1 MSDEVFEL
9 PKLKK
14 EYIVDNHVYD
24 EELKEVVDLTPK
36 KKINYVV
43 CLITLVIVV
52 SIISILLFGDIKLD
66 ITSNYVRLNHIDV
79 VSYDTAKNVVELSIE
94 PSSNQEECYFA
105 TEDGNTVK
113 GVIKDNKCLLTI
125 GISEGDVVFTNKFN
139 IESSAIELTDYVV
152 DVEEKDKY
160 YLPLNKEIELGKEI
174 IAVGEPEVTWISLS
188 ESVQIIDGKLKA
200 KSVGRTTVRAMSN
213 EEVVHEIDVVV
224 TDTIV
229 EMPKKFNKNKKY
241 LPCKEYTEEEAKLL
255 DEILAYRINEVGYGT
270 RAAAVEAAR
279 FLTLEFPYRITY
291 FYETGRLNT
300 PGRVK
305 VDGEG
310 RYYHKGLYLH
320 TSKFDDLAYVG
331 NGPAIWGCGL
341 RCYEDA
347 PPYFTPGRKYPNGLS
362 CSGFVTWVLYNA
374 GFDVGD
380 IGAGESPYP
389 HQLTDTG
396 KFTSVT
402 SSLIKSGKI
411 KVGDLFNV
419 WGHIS
424 ILVGEDDKN
433 YYIAESLDLFGGVV
447 INTYSKKNVSDT
459 FPYVVLMDELYKEDG
474 KLTDLWY

>member
-1 MSDEVFEL
+1 MSSNYNRGGRLIKNIIIDDNVL
-9 PKLKK
+9 PPVYVIK
-14 EYIVDNHVYD
+14 EYKNKSYLI
-24 EELKEVVDLTPK
+24 
-36 KKINYVV
+36 II
-43 CLITLVIVV
+43 CLLLVIGVV
-52 SIISILLFGDIKLD
+52 TAISILNNTRLS
-66 ITSNYVRLNHIDV
+66 ITDNYVNLEAVDV
-79 VSYDTAKNVVELSIE
+79 ISYDRSTNLIELSIE
-94 PSSNQEECYFA
+94 PSSNQKECYFDI
-105 TEDGNTVK
+105 DGK
-113 GVIKDNKCLLTI
+113 DRVIGKIVEGKCILNITMD
-125 GISEGDVVFTNKFN
+125 SGDVTFVN
-139 IESSAIELTDYVV
+139 EHDLSSKSFEITDYVV
-152 DVEEKDKY
+152 DVNEKDKY
-160 YLPLNKEIELGKEI
+160 YLPLNKEIELSKEI
-174 IAVGEPEVTWISLS
+174 ISIGEPEVNWISLS

-200 KSVGRTTVRAMSN
+200 KALGRTTVRAISN
-213 EEVVHEIDVVV
+213 GKVVHEIDVVV
-224 TDTIV
+224 TDTII
-229 EMPKKFNKNKKY
+229 EKPKKFNKKKKY
-241 LPCKEYTEEEAKLL
+241 LPCKEFTEEEAKLL

-300 PGRVK
+300 PGRAK

-320 TSKFDDLAYVG
+320 TSKYDELAYIG

-347 PPYFTPGRKYPNGLS
+347 EPYFKPGNKYPNGLS

-396 KFTSVT
+396 KFTSLT
-402 SSLIKSGKI
+402 PSLIKSGKI
-411 KVGDLFNV
+411 KVGDLFNI

-424 ILVGEDDKN
+424 ILVGEDSKN
-433 YYIAESLDLFGGVV
+433 YYIAESLDLYGGVV
-447 INTYSKKNVSDT
+447 INTYSKSNVRDY

-474 KLTDLWY
+474 NLTKLWY

>member
-1 MSDEVFEL
+1 MSSNYIRGGRKEKNIVINDLLL
-9 PKLKK
+9 PSVYEIKIDNRKYYLGIILFIVLLAGTIGVNMFDKK
-14 EYIVDNHVYD
+14 ELIPIDNKVQLDSVDV
-24 EELKEVVDLTPK
+24 L
-36 KKINYVV
+36 
-43 CLITLVIVV
+43 
-52 SIISILLFGDIKLD
+52 
-66 ITSNYVRLNHIDV
+66 
-79 VSYDTAKNVVELSIE
+79 SYDVTKNIVELSVV
-94 PSSNQEECYFA
+94 PSFEQVRCYFDV
-105 TEDGNTVK
+105 EGKDRVFGEIIDGK
-113 GVIKDNKCLLTI
+113 CVISITMDSGN
-125 GISEGDVVFTNKFN
+125 VVFVNEHE
-139 IESSAIELTDYVV
+139 ISSEEFELNDYVV
-152 DVEEKDKY
+152 DVKEKDKY
-160 YLPLNKEIELGKEI
+160 YLPINKELEIGKDIVVVGNPEI
-174 IAVGEPEVTWISLS
+174 SWVTVSDSI
-188 ESVQIIDGKLKA
+188 QIIDNKIKTLK
-200 KSVGRTTVRAMSN
+200 VGTAVIKAMSN
-213 EEVVHEIDVVV
+213 GDVVHEINVIV

-229 EMPKKFNKNKKY
+229 EMPKKFNKKKKY
-241 LPCKEYTEEEAKLL
+241 LPCREFTEDEAKLL
-255 DEILAYRINEVGYGT
+255 DEILEYRIQEVGYGT

-300 PGRVK
+300 PGRAK

-310 RYYHKGLYLH
+310 RYYHKGLYLSE
-320 TSKFDDLAYVG
+320 SKFKDLAYVG

-347 PPYFTPGRKYPNGLS
+347 EPYFKPGNKYPNGLS

-396 KFTSVT
+396 KFTSLT
-402 SSLIKSGKI
+402 PSLIKSGKI
-411 KVGDLFNV
+411 KVGDLFNI

-433 YYIAESLDLFGGVV
+433 YYIAESLDLYGGVV
-447 INTYSKKNVSDT
+447 INTYSKSKVIDY

>member
-1 MSDEVFEL
+1 MSSNYNRGGRLLKNIIIDDNVL
-9 PKLKK
+9 PPVYVIK
-14 EYIVDNHVYD
+14 EYKN
-24 EELKEVVDLTPK
+24 KS
-36 KKINYVV
+36 
-43 CLITLVIVV
+43 CLIILCLLLVIGVV
-52 SIISILLFGDIKLD
+52 AGISILNNTRLS
-66 ITSNYVRLNHIDV
+66 ITDNYVNLEAVDV
-79 VSYDTAKNVVELSIE
+79 ISYDRATNLIELSIE
-94 PSSNQEECYFA
+94 PSSDQKECYFDI
-105 TEDGNTVK
+105 DGK
-113 GVIKDNKCLLTI
+113 DRVIGKIVEGKCILNITMD
-125 GISEGDVVFTNKFN
+125 SGDVTFVN
-139 IESSAIELTDYVV
+139 EHDLSSKSFEITDYVV
-152 DVEEKDKY
+152 DVNEKDKY
-160 YLPLNKEIELGKEI
+160 YLPLNKEIELSKEI
-174 IAVGEPEVTWISLS
+174 ISIGEPEVNWISLS

-200 KSVGRTTVRAMSN
+200 KALGRTTVRAMSN
-213 EEVVHEIDVVV
+213 GKVVHEIDVVV
-224 TDTIV
+224 TDTII
-229 EMPKKFNKNKKY
+229 EKPKKFNKKKKY
-241 LPCKEYTEEEAKLL
+241 LPCKEFTEEEAQLL

-300 PGRVK
+300 PGRAK

-320 TSKFDDLAYVG
+320 TSKYDELAYIG

-347 PPYFTPGRKYPNGLS
+347 EPYFKPGNKYPNGLS

-396 KFTSVT
+396 KFTSLT
-402 SSLIKSGKI
+402 PSLIKSGKI
-411 KVGDLFNV
+411 KVGDLFNI

-424 ILVGEDDKN
+424 ILVGEDSKN
-433 YYIAESLDLFGGVV
+433 YYIAESLDLYGGVV
-447 INTYSKKNVSDT
+447 INTYSKSNVKDY

-474 KLTDLWY
+474 NLTKLWY